1 MELNYEEDADIF
13 EPLDKPGD
21 LEKAILHGQVQ
32 KALFVDDSFKQ
43 NFGN

>member
-1 MELNYEEDADIF
+1 MDLNYEEDADIF

-32 KALFVDDSFKQ
+32 KALYIEE
-43 NFGN
+43 NFHETYSI